1 MELTAA
7 SLSDY
12 TLIKLTKQYDQA
24 YKTLFHQKFEALSFN
39 ATSTIMRIML
49 GASSSKGMVS
59 KTLFSYQYNT
69 FPISRRQSSLSFK
82 T

>member
-1 MELTAA
+1 M
-7 SLSDY
+7 
-12 TLIKLTKQYDQA
+12 TKQYDQA
-24 YKTLFHQKFEALSFN
+24 YKTSFHEKFEALSFN
-39 ATSTIMRIML
+39 ATLTIMRIML

-59 KTLFSYQYNT
+59 KTLFSYQCNT